1 MLPFTIEQL
10 KELQHQDEENN
21 NIIGNIQNYKEYF
34 IEDYML
40 MKEAC
45 PPVPV
50 IPKGRIRSDIIKMY
64 HDTPA
69 NGAHFGRNKTIQKI
83 QQRYF

>member
-10 KELQHQDEENN
+10 KELQHQDEEIN

-50 IPKGRIRSDIIKMY
+50 IPKGRIRS
-64 HDTPA
+64 
-69 NGAHFGRNKTIQKI
+69 
-83 QQRYF
+83 